1 MTDDAAVMDVTDVDL
16 GDTGADDGVS
26 SDSGDDAQQTT
37 DTGDKSDQ
45 TSSDDDRAVVE
56 DESGRF
62 KLSPTAK
69 AKLDEIKAE
78 NPRLAKELRAAAFDA
93 SALRKEFPEGIREAV
108 ALKQEFEALGGK
120 EGVAEAQKTI
130 SEYDSLVE
138 AYNSGSP
145 TFVDEMIKASEGAFL
160 KACPTVL
167 SKYAE
172 MDPDGFSGHVG
183 RIVVSD
189 MNQAD
194 IPLQMRLMARD
205 LFEGGSPQLDGQGR
219 IANVKDGMHGLAE
232 GWAKIAGY
240 IDRMSTLASK
250 QGKKTDLGAKDD
262 TQLTE
267 REQRVQQAEQTAM
280 VSEWKGERSK
290 IESSLLDREWKKLTA
305 GRKLTQTQ
313 LGTIKELYEVTRD
326 RMSNADKAGKDK
338 VSRFLAAKDKEGYR
352 RFVSGAYGNI
362 VPKALKAAFDKI
374 VTTKPGPKTVTTPV
388 AKPGVKTAATYDATG
403 FVRSAT
409 KPDKNSVNWQMTN
422 SIRGKKPGDG
432 KFIMRDGSKVMY
444 SR

>member
-1 MTDDAAVMDVTDVDL
+1 MADDAVMDAVYVDVDL
-16 GDTGADDGVS
+16 GSDDGTVDTGDDT
-26 SDSGDDAQQTT
+26 QQTT
-37 DTGDKSDQ
+37 DTEDNADQ
-45 TSSDDDRAVVE
+45 SHTDDDRAVVE

-69 AKLDEIKAE
+69 AKLDEIKSE

-120 EGVAEAQKTI
+120 EGVETLR
-130 SEYDSLVE
+130 SEIGAWKSLDKDFQ
-138 AYNSGSP
+138 AGDP
-145 TFVDEMIKASEGAFL
+145 KFVADIAAGNPDAFL
-160 KACPTVL
+160 KAAPTVL
-167 SKYAE
+167 NKYAE

-183 RIVVSD
+183 RIVTSD
-189 MNQAD
+189 MASFD

-205 LFEGGSPQLDGQGR
+205 LFEGGSPQLNGAGQ
-219 IANVKDGMHGLAE
+219 ITNVKEGMQALAE

-240 IDRMSTLASK
+240 VDRMSTLASK
-250 QGKKTDLGAKDD
+250 TGKKTETAGNKDD
-262 TQLTE
+262 SQLTE
-267 REQRVQQAEQTAM
+267 RERNVQVAEQRAM
-280 VSEWKGERSK
+280 VSEWTSERGK
-290 IESSLLDREWKKLTA
+290 IENSLLDREWKKLTA
-305 GRKLTQTQ
+305 GRKLTPTQ

-326 RMSNADKAGKDK
+326 RMANQDKAGKDK
-338 VSRFLAAKDKEGYR
+338 VARFAAAKDKEGYR
-352 RFVSGAYGNI
+352 RFISGSYGNI

-374 VTTKPGPKTVTTPV
+374 VPTKPGPKTTPTPV
-388 AKPGVKTAATYDATG
+388 AKPGVKTAATSDATG

-409 KPDKNSVNWQMTN
+409 KPDKNQINWQMTN

-432 KFIMRDGSKVMY
+432 KFILRDGSKVLY

>member
-1 MTDDAAVMDVTDVDL
+1 MADEAVMDAVDVDVDL
-16 GDTGADDGVS
+16 GADDGTV
-26 SDSGDDAQQTT
+26 DTGDDTQHTT
-37 DTGDKSDQ
+37 DTGDKGESQSEDE
-45 TSSDDDRAVVE
+45 RAVVE

-120 EGVAEAQKTI
+120 EGVERLRGEIDAWQGLDKDFQAGDPKF
-130 SEYDSLVE
+130 VE
-138 AYNSGSP
+138 DIAAGNP
-145 TFVDEMIKASEGAFL
+145 DAFL
-160 KACPTVL
+160 KAAPTVL
-167 SKYAE
+167 NKYAE
-172 MDPDGFSGHVG
+172 LDPDGFSGHVG
-183 RIVVSD
+183 RIVTSD
-189 MNQAD
+189 MAQYD

-205 LFEGGSPQLDGQGR
+205 LFEGGSPQLDGNGR
-219 IANVKDGMHGLAE
+219 ITNVKQGMQALAE

-240 IDRMSTLASK
+240 VDRMSTLAAK
-250 QGKKTDLGAKDD
+250 TGKKTELSKQDD

-267 REQRVQQAEQTAM
+267 RERRVAAQEQTAT
-280 VSEWKGERSK
+280 VNDWTNERGK
-290 IESSLLDREWKKLTA
+290 IENGLLEREWKKLTA
-305 GRKLTQTQ
+305 GRKLTSTQ

-326 RMSNADKAGKDK
+326 RMANRDKAGRDK

-352 RFVSGAYGNI
+352 RFISGAYGNI

-374 VTTKPGPKTVTTPV
+374 VPTKPGPKTTATP
-388 AKPGVKTAATYDATG
+388 AKPAAKTTANADNTG

-409 KPDKNSVNWQMTN
+409 KPTFNEVNWQATN
-422 SIRGKKPGDG
+422 SIRGKKAGDG
-432 KFIMRDGSKVMY
+432 KFIMRDGSRVLY